1 MTPLDSIAV
10 TVEQDTGNLRPVL
23 YEVRHALE
31 RLLEN
36 GEPTVIDLKSIP
48 MAQSEG
54 EALEAALGVGE
65 LKAELAALG
74 PSEIQET
81 ALPGVWLITHY
92 NSDGELMAKQL
103 EVTHVPLILCSQQ
116 EDIAAGLRHL
126 ESQLSETAPATHRP
140 PQVAPEP
147 PPVEGSDINNGDSTT

>member
-1 MTPLDSIAV
+1 MNPLDSIAV
-10 TVEQDTGNLRPVL
+10 TVEQDTGNLRPLL
-23 YEVRHALE
+23 YEIRHALE

-36 GEPTVIDLKSIP
+36 GEPTFIDLKSIP
-48 MAQSEG
+48 MAPSEA
-54 EALEAALGVGE
+54 EALEATLGVGE

-81 ALPGVWLITHY
+81 ALPGVWLVTHY

-103 EVTHVPLILCSQQ
+103 EVTHVPLILCSQK

-126 ESQLSETAPATHRP
+126 ESQLSETTPVIHRL

-147 PPVEGSDINNGDSTT
+147 LPTKGSEIIDGDSTT

>member
-23 YEVRHALE
+23 YEIRHALE

-48 MAQSEG
+48 MAPSEG
-54 EALEAALGVGE
+54 EALEATLGVGE
-65 LKAELAALG
+65 LKAELTALG

-81 ALPGVWLITHY
+81 ALPGVWLVTHY
-92 NSDGELMAKQL
+92 NSDGELMAKQI

-126 ESQLSETAPATHRP
+126 ESQLSQTGSATHQP
-140 PQVAPEP
+140 PQVSPEP
-147 PPVEGSDINNGDSTT
+147 PPAEDSEINTGNSTL